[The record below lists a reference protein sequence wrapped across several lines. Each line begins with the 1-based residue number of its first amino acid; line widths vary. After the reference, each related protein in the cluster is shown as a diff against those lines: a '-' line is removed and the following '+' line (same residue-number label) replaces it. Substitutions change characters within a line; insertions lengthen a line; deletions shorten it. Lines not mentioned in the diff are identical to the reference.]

1 MGKRFIFSKGTGLL
15 CAAASAALIFAGCAG
30 TGTSG
35 IYRVY
40 YTYGNGSGLKF
51 ENIKAEAEGGNA
63 LAYELLERMNSPKK
77 SDSFIVIKPNDVEI
91 TDVRTQ
97 DDKVIVSFNDKYTEM
112 DHITEIFYRTAVV
125 KTLSQ
130 INGINKID
138 FETNGNIIEL
148 QDGLRLCDM
157 ESSMYIDDND
167 TAIAGTDWIPIY
179 LYYTDEKGEKL
190 IRTRTNVPYNSDV
203 SLESL
208 IVSKLLSGPVEA
220 GLYPV
225 LPENTDVLGVTVT
238 NDTCY
243 VNFNEDFV
251 TGLVNAGGDL
261 PIYSVVNS
269 LCELDGINN
278 VRIMINGSSDVMFHE
293 VTSLDRDFQYDA
305 SLVEGD
311 IL

>member
-1 MGKRFIFSKGTGLL
+1 MEKKNAKRIIDILL
-15 CAAASAALIFAGCAG
+15 
-30 TGTSG
+30 
-35 IYRVY
+35 
-40 YTYGNGSGLKF
+40 
-51 ENIKAEAEGGNA
+51 
-63 LAYELLERMNSPKK
+63 
-77 SDSFIVIKPNDVEI
+77 D
-91 TDVRTQ
+91 
-97 DDKVIVSFNDKYTEM
+97 
-112 DHITEIFYRTAVV
+112 
-125 KTLSQ
+125 
-130 INGINKID
+130 
-138 FETNGNIIEL
+138 
-148 QDGLRLCDM
+148 
-157 ESSMYIDDND
+157 
-167 TAIAGTDWIPIY
+167 
-179 LYYTDEKGEKL
+179 YTDEKGEKL

-225 LPENTDVLGVTVT
+225 LPENTAVLGVTVT